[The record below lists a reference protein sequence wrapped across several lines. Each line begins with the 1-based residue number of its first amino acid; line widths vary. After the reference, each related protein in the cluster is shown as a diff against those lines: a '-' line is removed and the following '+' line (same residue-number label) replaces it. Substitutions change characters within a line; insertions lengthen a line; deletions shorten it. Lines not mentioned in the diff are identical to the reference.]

1 MKFGWSEEAMIA
13 GAKETGVSPSIV
25 GYFPRKA
32 TALVHVI
39 YFDFDYYLFKLG
51 WALQFTKNLIIL
63 MIMFRFPPISDN
75 DNIFL
80 FLDLPFFMDDC
91 LERLIDK
98 IDSKEESHHF
108 IPSQRISK
116 LVRIRL
122 EMQAPYIPK
131 WPQALSI
138 RIRDLIPISLVNG
151 LAHPLNVRAS
161 FKQRAILVDEIWR
174 TNRDEDS
181 EIDWYVK
188 RTVLGG
194 IYSATEIYM
203 LTDHSPEFCD
213 TWLFLDD
220 QVKDAFGF
228 KKTIG
233 GSLSHYPFSFTNPVQ
248 PNFSFARAHYQAN

>member
-13 GAKETGVSPSIV
+13 GAKEIGVSPSIV

-39 YFDFDYYLFKLG
+39 YFDFDYYLFKLVS
-51 WALQFTKNLIIL
+51 
-63 MIMFRFPPISDN
+63 MFRFPPISDN

-91 LERLIDK
+91 LQRLIDK

-138 RIRDLIPISLVNG
+138 RIRDLIPISL
-151 LAHPLNVRAS
+151 AHPLNVRAS

-194 IYSATEIYM
+194 IYSTTEIYM

-233 GSLSHYPFSFTNPVQ
+233 EAVGAGMGSSLQGFVGKVLE
-248 PNFSFARAHYQAN
+248 R